1 MIRFDRWW
9 LPDAEQHLP
18 KRMAKWNLRV
28 DGRLTYQY
36 PLYELAMKRCTQ
48 RRVAVDVGAHV
59 GLMSYWMAR
68 DFASVIAFEPVDAH
82 RECWR
87 ANMPRRE
94 TDVLLGCALG
104 AKEGAVK
111 LAAPSAT
118 SSGGTRIVG
127 PGPTP
132 MRTLDSFRFFVV
144 DLLKIDCEGYEV
156 DVLAGAKETIARC
169 RPVVAVEQRAKLVTS
184 FGHGAADAVKWL
196 KQVGASL
203 VWTDRS
209 DYILEFAA

>member
-1 MIRFDRWW
+1 MIRFDQWYM
-9 LPDAEQHLP
+9 PDGEQHLP

-36 PLYELAMKRCTQ
+36 QLYELAMKRCKE

-59 GLMSYWMAR
+59 GLLSYWMAR
-68 DFASVIAFEPVDAH
+68 DFDSVIAFEPVDAH

-94 TDVLLGCALG
+94 MDVLLGCALG
-104 AKEGAVK
+104 SKDGSVK
-111 LAAPSAT
+111 LESVSAN

-132 MRTLDSFRFFVV
+132 MRTLDSFRFSVV

-156 DVLAGAKETIARC
+156 DVLAGAKDTIARC

-184 FGHGAADAVKWL
+184 FGHGTADAVKWL

>member
-1 MIRFDRWW
+1 
-9 LPDAEQHLP
+9 
-18 KRMAKWNLRV
+18 
-28 DGRLTYQY
+28 
-36 PLYELAMKRCTQ
+36 
-48 RRVAVDVGAHV
+48 
-59 GLMSYWMAR
+59 
-68 DFASVIAFEPVDAH
+68 
-82 RECWR
+82 
-87 ANMPRRE
+87 
-94 TDVLLGCALG
+94 
-104 AKEGAVK
+104 
-111 LAAPSAT
+111 
-118 SSGGTRIVG
+118 
-127 PGPTP
+127 
-132 MRTLDSFRFFVV
+132 LDSFRFFVV